1 VTKVN
6 FTYLIFLAAT
16 ASLGG
21 SLLGFDIAIITGAG
35 PFLTEHF
42 RLTDL
47 NLGIAFSSLL
57 FGCVLGSAAVGRVT
71 DRYGRRKILLWVA
84 VAFVLTSLA
93 TGLAS
98 SFGMFLIA
106 RFLGGLAVGG
116 ASILSPMYVAEISPP
131 AVRGR
136 MGTLY
141 QMSIIIGILMSYTI
155 NYTLRNIGST
165 NWRWMFI
172 TGAIPAI
179 IFFLLL
185 LRAPETPRY
194 LVIAGREREA
204 FDILKRIAGEES
216 ARVEISEIRASL
228 SGHRNN
234 WCSLFQPGI
243 RRAVIVSFFLAILVH
258 VSGINT
264 VIDYAPA
271 IFKSAGWGV
280 DIALFS
286 TFIVGLTNFAFTL
299 ISFWIID
306 RFGRKPLYIIG
317 SIGMTV
323 ALVFLVVISERGQF
337 HGVIVLVLILTY
349 LAFFASCIGPVFWTL
364 VPEIFPNRIRGTAM
378 TIPVLTQW
386 VANAIVVLFFP
397 FAFHQIGKSAT
408 FAFLALMCLSQAVF
422 AWFFLPETKNK
433 ALEEIEEF
441 WQVKN

>member
-1 VTKVN
+1 
-6 FTYLIFLAAT
+6 
-16 ASLGG
+16 
-21 SLLGFDIAIITGAG
+21 
-35 PFLTEHF
+35 
-42 RLTDL
+42 
-47 NLGIAFSSLL
+47 
-57 FGCVLGSAAVGRVT
+57 
-71 DRYGRRKILLWVA
+71 
-84 VAFVLTSLA
+84 
-93 TGLAS
+93 
-98 SFGMFLIA
+98 M
-106 RFLGGLAVGG
+106 
-116 ASILSPMYVAEISPP
+116 
-131 AVRGR
+131 
-136 MGTLY
+136 
-141 QMSIIIGILMSYTI
+141 
-155 NYTLRNIGST
+155 
-165 NWRWMFI
+165 
-172 TGAIPAI
+172 
-179 IFFLLL
+179 
-185 LRAPETPRY
+185 RAPETPRY

-216 ARVEISEIRASL
+216 ARVDISEIRASL

-234 WCSLFQPGI
+234 WRSLFQPGI

-323 ALVFLVVISERGQF
+323 ALVFLVVISETGQF

-433 ALEEIEEF
+433 PLEEIEEF
-441 WQVKN
+441 WKVNAGGPE